1 MARFSLPRLAILA
14 AAPVLGLSAWLVLRL
29 VAPAAD
35 PLVILIVAAIP
46 LACGVALALSL
57 DEKGAQDFAWVS
69 LCCALTAL
77 AASALSRNAEQVSL
91 FAGFGSL
98 GLAVVGGYRLAKAAR
113 RSPILFPPG
122 IWATFSIL
130 VAFLSLYCVY
140 YVTVSRDLMF
150 GDFMYRRVEAI
161 IAASFLDRGQFA
173 ALLRLFVNSMK
184 DEYSL
189 LPVLAP
195 GAVLAVTSPSSRAW
209 YQGAVITL
217 YAAPAALALGVLAR
231 DLAQRAARQRAA
243 AVGRS
248 GMLALAVFAACATYP
263 TGMAVVARGMP
274 DIGGLVLVVAALR
287 LAERLARLLALP
299 AGHDARIGRLA
310 RRVTF
315 ALALCLFGMFL
326 FRRWYAFAAVGVLA
340 MLALEA
346 VLLVARRRAKFR
358 WSEAVVAVAFGG
370 LVLLALGAPILIGW
384 LPNLEAHDYV
394 TIYAAYRKEPP
405 VVVGE
410 LFDWYGAA
418 LVGAAV
424 CCAIFLGFRSA
435 DRRLLRLTCGST
447 LIAAVLF
454 LRVQSPAIH
463 HAYLLT
469 PAFTASIGA
478 VILLLFERSR
488 IAALVA
494 VAGLAAFTLTP
505 AVSSWAPRG
514 LAPTAGQPP
523 APRADLAEL
532 ARLKAWVDANARPD
546 HRYCVLASSYTIN
559 DAIVDELWQLDSG
572 GLPNFAGEASKTSVG
587 MAHVDTRDGPPVDKL
602 RDCAIM
608 LVGDP
613 VQTHLVLAYQQTIVV
628 PASEMLAGAGIG
640 ANYRRNGEI
649 FHLEKG
655 VKLVVFDRVRP
666 LDDADIAALQAR
678 WRVARGDSAALN
690 AAALRGTSSD

>member
-1 MARFSLPRLAILA
+1 
-14 AAPVLGLSAWLVLRL
+14 
-29 VAPAAD
+29 
-35 PLVILIVAAIP
+35 
-46 LACGVALALSL
+46 
-57 DEKGAQDFAWVS
+57 
-69 LCCALTAL
+69 
-77 AASALSRNAEQVSL
+77 
-91 FAGFGSL
+91 
-98 GLAVVGGYRLAKAAR
+98 
-113 RSPILFPPG
+113 
-122 IWATFSIL
+122 
-130 VAFLSLYCVY
+130 
-140 YVTVSRDLMF
+140 
-150 GDFMYRRVEAI
+150 
-161 IAASFLDRGQFA
+161 
-173 ALLRLFVNSMK
+173 
-184 DEYSL
+184 
-189 LPVLAP
+189 
-195 GAVLAVTSPSSRAW
+195 VLAVTSPSSRTW

-231 DLAQRAARQRAA
+231 DLARRATRQRAA
-243 AVGRS
+243 AIGQPVIF
-248 GMLALAVFAACATYP
+248 ALAVFAAFAAYP

-287 LAERLARLLALP
+287 LADRLARLLALP
-299 AGHDARIGRLA
+299 AGHDARIGQLT
-310 RRVTF
+310 RRVTL

-340 MLALEA
+340 MLALET
-346 VLLVARRRAKFR
+346 VLLAARRRAKFR
-358 WSEAVVAVAFGG
+358 WRAAISAVAFGG
-370 LVLLALGAPILIGW
+370 LILLALGAPILIDW
-384 LPNLEAHDYV
+384 LPNPGAHDYV

-418 LVGAAV
+418 LLGAAV
-424 CCAIFLGFRSA
+424 CCAIFLGFRSG

-447 LIAAVLF
+447 LIAALLF

-469 PAFTASIGA
+469 PAFAASIGA
-478 VILLLFERSR
+478 VILVLFERSK
-488 IAALVA
+488 IAALIA
-494 VAGLAAFTLTP
+494 AMGLAAFTLTP

-532 ARLKAWVDANARPD
+532 ERLKAWVDANARPD

-559 DAIVDELWQLDSG
+559 DAIVDELWQLDSK

-602 RDCAIM
+602 KDCAIM

-613 VQTHLVLAYQQTIVV
+613 VQTHLVLAYQQTVVV
-628 PASEMLAGAGIG
+628 PASEMLAGRGIG
-640 ANYRRNGEI
+640 ANYRRSGEL
-649 FHLEKG
+649 FDLEKG
-655 VKLVVFDRVRP
+655 VKLVVFDRIRP

-678 WRVARGDSAALN
+678 WRTARDNN

>member
-1 MARFSLPRLAILA
+1 M
-14 AAPVLGLSAWLVLRL
+14 RL

-35 PLVILIVAAIP
+35 PLIIRIVAFAP
-46 LACGVALALSL
+46 LACCGALAFSL
-57 DEKGAQDFAWVS
+57 DEKGVQEFVWVS
-69 LCCALTAL
+69 LCFAIAALV
-77 AASALSRNAEQVSL
+77 AAVLSRNAEQIGL
-91 FAGFGSL
+91 LAGFGSL
-98 GLAVVGGYRLAKAAR
+98 GLAIVGGYRLAKAAR
-113 RSPILFPPG
+113 WRPILLAPG
-122 IWATFSIL
+122 NWATFLVL
-130 VAFLSLYCVY
+130 VAFLLVYCVH

-161 IAASFLDRGQFA
+161 IVASFLDKGQFA
-173 ALLRLFVNSMK
+173 ALVTLFVNSMK

-195 GAVLAVTSPSSRAW
+195 GAVLAATTPPSRAW
-209 YQGAVITL
+209 YQGAVIVL
-217 YAAPAALALGVLAR
+217 YAAPATLALGLLAR
-231 DLAQRAARQRAA
+231 DLALRATRRRAA
-243 AVGRS
+243 AVGQPAIF
-248 GMLALAVFAACATYP
+248 ALAVFAAFAAYP
-263 TGMAVVARGMP
+263 TAMAVVARGMP

-287 LAERLARLLALP
+287 LADRLARLLALP
-299 AGHDARIGRLA
+299 AGHDARIGQLT
-310 RRVTF
+310 RRVTL
-315 ALALCLFGMFL
+315 ALALCLFGMYL
-326 FRRWYAFAAVGVLA
+326 FRRWYAFAAVGILA

-346 VLLVARRRAKFR
+346 ALLVASRSAKFR
-358 WSEAVVAVAFGG
+358 WREATSVAAFGG

-384 LPNLEAHDYV
+384 LPNPSAHDYV
-394 TIYAAYRKEPP
+394 TIYAAYRKEPS
-405 VVVGE
+405 VVVAE

-418 LVGAAV
+418 LLGAAV
-424 CCAIFLGFRSA
+424 CCTIFLGFRSG

-447 LIAAVLF
+447 LIAALLF

-469 PAFTASIGA
+469 PAFAASIGA
-478 VILLLFERSR
+478 VILVLFERSKISAL
-488 IAALVA
+488 IAVL
-494 VAGLAAFTLTP
+494 GLAAFTLTP

-514 LAPTAGQPP
+514 LAPTVGQPP

-532 ARLKAWVDANARPD
+532 ARLKAWIDANARPD

-559 DAIVDELWQLDSG
+559 DAIVDELWQLDSK

-602 RDCAIM
+602 KDCAIV

-613 VQTHLVLAYQQTIVV
+613 VQTHLVLAYQQTVVV
-628 PASEMLAGAGIG
+628 PASEMLAGRGIG

-649 FHLEKG
+649 FELEKG
-655 VKLVVFDRVRP
+655 VRLVVFDRIRP

-678 WRVARGDSAALN
+678 WRAARDNN